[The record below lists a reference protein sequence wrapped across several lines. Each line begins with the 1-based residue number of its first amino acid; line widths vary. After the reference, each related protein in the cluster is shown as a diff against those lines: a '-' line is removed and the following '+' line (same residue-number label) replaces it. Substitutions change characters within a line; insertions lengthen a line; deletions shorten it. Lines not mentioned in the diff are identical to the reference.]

1 MKVVLGRKA
10 AKGLERLN
18 EPEKS
23 RLAEALKGLEK
34 EPPEGDIKPL
44 KGSNFYRARK
54 GDFRIV
60 FAFDGESIRVH
71 KVESRGQVYKGKGK
85 HK

>member
-1 MKVVLGRKA
+1 MKVVLERKA
-10 AKGLERLN
+10 LKGLARLN
-18 EPEKS
+18 EPLKS
-23 RLAEALKGLEK
+23 RIVKTLKGLEK

-44 KGSNFYRARK
+44 AGSKFYRIRK

-71 KVESRGQVYKGKGK
+71 NIKSRGQVYKGKGK